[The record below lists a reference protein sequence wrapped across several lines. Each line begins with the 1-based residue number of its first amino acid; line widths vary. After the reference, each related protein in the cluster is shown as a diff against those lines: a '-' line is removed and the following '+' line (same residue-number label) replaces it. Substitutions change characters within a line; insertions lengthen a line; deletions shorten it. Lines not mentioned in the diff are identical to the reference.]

1 MNRLKN
7 TDTNNQFAVGFIS
20 ALLLLAGLALI
31 AQAVQWFTANPQP
44 QAFIEFLNTP
54 LFSILDVFT
63 AIFGLLVL
71 AVLVTVPYWGPR
83 P

>member
-1 MNRLKN
+1 MRNVSVN
-7 TDTNNQFAVGFIS
+7 SQYAAGFVSAV
-20 ALLLLAGLALI
+20 LLLAGVALI
-31 AQAVQWFTANPQP
+31 AQAVQWFTAKPQP
-44 QAFIEFLNTP
+44 QAFIDFLNAP

-63 AIFGLLVL
+63 ALLGLLVL

>member
-1 MNRLKN
+1 MRNLSAN
-7 TDTNNQFAVGFIS
+7 GQYTAGFAS
-20 ALLLLAGLALI
+20 AVLLLVGVSLLS
-31 AQAVQWFTANPQP
+31 QAVAWFTANPQP

>member
-1 MNRLKN
+1 MRNLSAN
-7 TDTNNQFAVGFIS
+7 GQYAAGFAS
-20 ALLLLAGLALI
+20 AVLLLAGVALLS
-31 AQAVQWFTANPQP
+31 QAVTWFTANPQP

-54 LFSILDVFT
+54 MFSILDVFT